1 MKERDEKTRFREKG
15 VQMKKEAPL
24 QALHLTEKYRKE
36 LVERQTEEKTAET
49 SAVDC
54 VEEKTALAVSQ
65 IPAVA
70 RGSVPTKKEQ
80 LQKQQKPS
88 MKSRKF
94 SLMKYNFRNPVMRL
108 ERLIT
113 TAVERISK
121 DNKRKGN
128 TNPLLLIAGSGVLL
142 PMICALVL
150 VGGLLCSPF
159 GILFVNEPSQDAVP
173 LGAAVADIQS
183 ELSERLENLQNGDYD
198 RVEIEGNL
206 PDWCEVV
213 AVFAC
218 KATGAEES
226 LMPATLESRQVNLLR
241 RVFWD
246 MCHIT
251 SEIIEIE
258 HDGWAERV
266 LCIDI
271 SAKTAEVMSVRYRF
285 DAEEKDALTELLTGR
300 EDVELLLQD
309 LHVSQEDAR
318 ELLQNLPDDLSPER
332 RAVVE
337 TACQLV
343 GKVNYFWGGKSL
355 VIGWDSRWGRLQM
368 VTAAGS
374 PSTNTYRPYGLDCS
388 GFVDWVFYNATDGEY
403 ILGHGGGAIMQH
415 RYCEDIPWSDA
426 QPGDLVFYPDDSHV
440 GIVGG
445 RDENGELLIIH
456 CTSGSYDN
464 VVITGKLGFEVASKP
479 FFILKSYAQIR
490 NLEECF

>member
-15 VQMKKEAPL
+15 VQMKREAPL

-36 LVERQTEEKTAET
+36 LVERQKEEKTAEI

-54 VEEKTALAVSQ
+54 IEETVLAVSQ
-65 IPAVA
+65 MPTVV
-70 RGSVPTKKEQ
+70 RGSVPKKKEQ

-121 DNKRKGN
+121 DNKHRES
-128 TNPLLLIAGSGVLL
+128 TSPLLLITGGGVLL
-142 PMICALVL
+142 PLICVLAL

-173 LGAAVADIQS
+173 LGAAVADLRL
-183 ELSERLENLQNGDYD
+183 ELSECLESLQDGDYD
-198 RVEIEGNL
+198 RVEIEGDL

-226 LMPATLESRQVNLLR
+226 LMVASLEAQQVNVLR

-246 MCHIT
+246 MCHVT

-258 HDGWAERV
+258 RDGWTEQV

-271 SAKTAEVMSVRYRF
+271 SAKTAEEMSVHYRF
-285 DAEEKDALTELLTGR
+285 GAEEKDALTELLTGR
-300 EDVELLLQD
+300 EEIELLLHD

-318 ELLQNLPDDLSPER
+318 KLLQNLPDDLSPER

-355 VIGWDSRWGRLQM
+355 VIGWDNRWGRLQM
-368 VTAAGS
+368 VTAEGS

-415 RYCEDIPWSDA
+415 RYCEDIPWSEA

-445 RDENGELLIIH
+445 RDEDGELLIIH
-456 CTSGSYDN
+456 CTSGSYNN
-464 VVITGKLGFEVASKP
+464 VVITGKMGFEMVGT
-479 FFILKSYAQIR
+479 IKSGGG
-490 NLEECF
+490 

>member
-15 VQMKKEAPL
+15 VQMKREAPL

-36 LVERQTEEKTAET
+36 LVERQKEEKTAEI
-49 SAVDC
+49 SAVDHM
-54 VEEKTALAVSQ
+54 EEETVLAASW
-65 IPAVA
+65 IPAGV
-70 RGSVPTKKEQ
+70 RGSEKERP
-80 LQKQQKPS
+80 QKQQASS
-88 MKSRKF
+88 MPNRGSGQPVPKSTRLSMVKH
-94 SLMKYNFRNPVMRL
+94 SLRNPVMNL
-108 ERLIT
+108 GRLIT
-113 TAVERISK
+113 AAVERISK
-121 DNKRKGN
+121 DNKRRKN
-128 TNPLLLIAGSGVLL
+128 TSPLLLIAGSGVVL
-142 PMICALVL
+142 PLICALVL

-159 GILFVNEPSQDAVP
+159 GILFVNEPSRDAVP
-173 LGAAVADIQS
+173 LGAVIADLQS
-183 ELSERLENLQNGDYD
+183 ELSERLESLQDGDYD
-198 RVEIEGNL
+198 RVEIEGEL

-218 KATGAEES
+218 KATGAEEGLMVAS
-226 LMPATLESRQVNLLR
+226 LEAQQVNLLR

-258 HDGWAERV
+258 RDGWMERV

-271 SAKTAEVMSVRYRF
+271 SAKTAEEMSVRYRF

-300 EDVELLLQD
+300 EEVQILLQD
-309 LHVSQEDAR
+309 LRVSQEDAR

-355 VIGWDSRWGRLQM
+355 VIGWDDRWGRLQM
-368 VTAAGS
+368 VTATGS

-415 RYCEDIPWSDA
+415 RYCEDVPWSEA

-456 CTSGSYDN
+456 CTSGSYNN
-464 VVITGKLGFEVASKP
+464 VVITGRLGFELIGTVN
-479 FFILKSYAQIR
+479 SYV
-490 NLEECF
+490 